1 MERKSAPPPT
11 EVERQEKGGRLSSD
25 GEWEGR
31 GAVLAEAARSKGGSL
46 CRRRDAVGRAE
57 ALLVRE
63 QDERVCQCLSGVCGH
78 GVCVCVSDGCHFF
91 IKSVKECFRL

>member
-46 CRRRDAVGRAE
+46 CRRRDAAGRAE

-63 QDERVCQCLSGVCGH
+63 QDERVCQWCVWPRRVR
-78 GVCVCVSDGCHFF
+78 VCVRRVSFF
-91 IKSVKECFRL
+91 YQVSQGVL